1 MRDGSEGGHSTSQAP
16 QTTLNRGGLL
26 LLASILATSGL
37 LLFLERRSLHAP
49 FVVWAV
55 VSVLAGSYFALF
67 EASTRRLALLVALAA
82 AAGGLGQAAG
92 WTLGGMWG
100 FGQRHY
106 IYFMVPALF
115 VLTALLTYG
124 AGQVVLGPLVR
135 RVVRTTSRKGN
146 PLAVLALFALMVLFP
161 GDAPVESGF
170 WLCHGVMALLAVLV
184 AIRMNAAT
192 LLAVAASG
200 LLGGIAA
207 EHAFLPGKLPWLV
220 GASWALGMFLLY
232 GLSGIFAGEPL
243 VARPRF
249 FREPKLYGLLPE
261 HPMACGSQPLRV
273 ASVCGEDKLALLDQA
288 LDQAGLEA
296 ALQKRLAATGRTR
309 TTLTIA
315 IKPNFMFLYSERDR
329 STFTDPALVEHLVD
343 WLRARSYTNLAIV
356 EAQSAYGN
364 YFEQRDVRHV
374 AEVAGFEPRD
384 RYRIVD
390 LTQEMVPHHFDGPL
404 GDHHVG
410 PTWRDA
416 DFRISFAKNKT
427 HTWAWY
433 TLCIKNIYGA
443 LAMADKLRE
452 YHDKREIYYPTIDML
467 VAFPVHFGIIDAFV
481 SADGPFGI
489 FADKTP
495 VATRTIMAGENIL
508 AVDWVGASK
517 MGLDPMQSRYMQLA
531 VQAFG
536 RPHVDLVGDGSVYPD
551 WRNVPKPLIEFW
563 DHAEESYSFTNT
575 VFALL
580 NHDYMSPAFPR
591 RPVSPRLR
599 LTQRLL
605 GRLGGM
611 VYATPPVPEQP
622 AAHATPSK
630 SEPA

>member
-1 MRDGSEGGHSTSQAP
+1 MPWR
-16 QTTLNRGGLL
+16 
-26 LLASILATSGL
+26 
-37 LLFLERRSLHAP
+37 
-49 FVVWAV
+49 
-55 VSVLAGSYFALF
+55 
-67 EASTRRLALLVALAA
+67 
-82 AAGGLGQAAG
+82 
-92 WTLGGMWG
+92 
-100 FGQRHY
+100 
-106 IYFMVPALF
+106 
-115 VLTALLTYG
+115 
-124 AGQVVLGPLVR
+124 
-135 RVVRTTSRKGN
+135 
-146 PLAVLALFALMVLFP
+146 
-161 GDAPVESGF
+161 ES
-170 WLCHGVMALLAVLV
+170 
-184 AIRMNAAT
+184 
-192 LLAVAASG
+192 
-200 LLGGIAA
+200 
-207 EHAFLPGKLPWLV
+207 
-220 GASWALGMFLLY
+220 
-232 GLSGIFAGEPL
+232 
-243 VARPRF
+243 
-249 FREPKLYGLLPE
+249 
-261 HPMACGSQPLRV
+261 
-273 ASVCGEDKLALLDQA
+273 
-288 LDQAGLEA
+288 
-296 ALQKRLAATGRTR
+296 AATGRTR

-343 WLRARSYTNLAIV
+343 WLRVRSYTNLAIV